1 MAINYAYAL
10 SGQGKHWE
18 AAKIFRDT
26 HAVQE
31 WVLGKEHLQ
40 TLMTAID
47 LANALSQTE
56 GNAGGEAKSGDGGD
70 GDDGLD
76 VAAALLR
83 TTLVS
88 LRGVYSAH
96 HPLHPAAAKATVRA
110 VRLLDAVELK
120 LLNKDS
126 R

>member
-10 SGQGKHWE
+10 SGQGKHGD

-40 TLMTAID
+40 TLTTAID

-56 GNAGGEAKSGDGGD
+56 GNVGGEAQSGDGGE
-70 GDDGLD
+70 DDGLD

-96 HPLHPAAAKATVRA
+96 HSLHPAAAKATVRA

-120 LLNKDS
+120 LLNKE
-126 R
+126 